1 MSGGQMERALELNQE
16 MTREIPAEIA
26 SQVSRQLQSTT
37 GIRMELFGS
46 DPKIQKSLAQARNL
60 AVTKAS
66 VLVAGENGTGKR
78 TLAKYIHENS
88 TRANQAIEV
97 VDCSLSS
104 QDVENRILGHRDQV
118 TGRFNKGVLEVA
130 NRGTVVFANIDC
142 LEEEFQ
148 KRIFKII
155 NELEDYDIDVRLIAT
170 TTKNLSKLVGAGRFH
185 RSLYMIFANNTINT
199 IPLRER
205 LEDLQFFAKHFMAEI
220 SGCSID
226 EVNLERP
233 AMDKIMSHY
242 WSNNLTELKQ
252 VLSNSFSNSQSVIDD
267 SAFEAPEKKSIGI
280 LNDDDEDGIRLMSL
294 KDAEKML
301 IKKALIHTSE
311 NRTQAAKILGVS
323 IRTLRNKINEYR
335 NDGTVYFVN
344 LR

>member
-1 MSGGQMERALELNQE
+1 MTGGQMNGAKELTNE
-16 MTREIPAEIA
+16 MSNDFLAEFPKNL
-26 SQVSRQLQSTT
+26 SLQSNV
-37 GIRMELFGS
+37 RADLFGS

-60 AVTKAS
+60 AVTKAA
-66 VLVAGENGTGKR
+66 VLIAGENGTGKR

-88 TRANQAIEV
+88 TRSSQALEV
-97 VDCSLSS
+97 VDCSLSA
-104 QDVENRILGHRDQV
+104 QEVENKILGHRDAV
-118 TGRFNKGVLEVA
+118 SGRFNKGALEVA
-130 NRGTVVFANIDC
+130 NKGTVVFANIDS
-142 LEEEFQ
+142 LDEDFQ
-148 KRIFKII
+148 KRLFKII
-155 NELEDYDIDVRLIAT
+155 NELEDYDIDVRLVAT

-185 RSLYMIFANNTINT
+185 RSLYMTFANNVINT

-220 SGCSID
+220 SGCEIE
-226 EVNLERP
+226 EVNLDRP

-252 VLSNSFSNSQSVIDD
+252 VLNNSFSNSQNIIDESSFD
-267 SAFEAPEKKSIGI
+267 STEKKSIGI
-280 LNDDDEDGIRLMSL
+280 LSEDDEDGIRLMSL